1 MLAMGRLR
9 QLGECMTDRR
19 NTVAEQFGYW
29 GRVPSDGDVLPFS
42 KVSPAS
48 GGEGHP
54 KKKHH
59 YISATYIA
67 GWTADDGRV
76 WAYRADEPADPHR
89 SHPFS
94 IGYRKHYY
102 SQTNELGERDDHRWE
117 DLWGCIET
125 VWPPTLCA
133 VRDKRLSPAIS
144 FNLLGM
150 VAIMRAR
157 VPAARERHEL
167 LMAHKL
173 RTEVKAAEAL
183 GVLPYDLK
191 IYAGRLD
198 EVPVGINPEQSLG
211 SMRED
216 FMESGDLAFRLG
228 FEVLHN
234 ATDIPFL
241 TSDNPVCVYD
251 PREPAHART
260 PYRTAKK
267 VELLFPLSAR
277 MMLRGSTGL
286 APTNRV
292 VRHRSVSNKA
302 RVRQYNRTIAQ
313 FGYRLYIAQDRSCD
327 ALVMQYAQSVPTVAI
342 CVQGGGCEYSI
353 VWDHCF
359 GPRPRLSHYIDTP
372 EKAARLAKEMEK
384 ESFIFDRDGAEE

>member
-1 MLAMGRLR
+1 
-9 QLGECMTDRR
+9 MTDRR
-19 NTVAEQFGYW
+19 STFAEQFGHW

-42 KVSPAS
+42 MVSPAP
-48 GGEGHP
+48 GGTGHP

-59 YISATYIA
+59 YISATYME
-67 GWTADDGRV
+67 GWTAEDGRV
-76 WAYRADEPADPHR
+76 WAYRPDEPADPHR
-89 SHPFS
+89 SHPLS

-102 SQTNELGERDDHRWE
+102 SQTNETGERDDHRWE

-125 VWPPTLCA
+125 VWQATLRA

-150 VAIMRAR
+150 VAVMRAR

-183 GVLPYDLK
+183 GVLPDDLK

-198 EVPVGINPEQSLG
+198 EVPVGINPEQSLA

-251 PREPAHART
+251 PREPVHART
-260 PYRTAKK
+260 PYRTAEQ
-267 VELLFPLSAR
+267 VELLFPLDAG
-277 MMLRGSTGL
+277 MMLRGSTKL
-286 APTNRV
+286 APTNRL
-292 VRHRSVSNKA
+292 VRHRRVSDKA
-302 RVRQYNRTIAQ
+302 RVRRHNRTIAQ
-313 FGYRLYIAQDRSCD
+313 FGYRLYVAQDRSCD
-327 ALVMQYAQSVPTVAI
+327 PLVVQYAESVPTVAVS
-342 CVQGGGCEYSI
+342 VQGGGREFSI
-353 VWDHCF
+353 AWDHCF
-359 GPRPRLSHYIDTP
+359 GPRPRLSQYIDTP
-372 EKAARLAKEMEK
+372 EKAARLDRKME
-384 ESFIFDRDGAEE
+384 EEGFYFDYDETED